1 MNNNIFDLSYFNNG
15 QLRLL
20 STSHYYKFSNDKS
33 IEYDIVIK
41 TFKEIEK
48 QDNDR
53 KNRSTD

>member
-1 MNNNIFDLSYFNNG
+1 MNNIFDLSYFNNS

-20 STSHYYKFSNDKS
+20 SIPCSYRFIDNKS

-48 QDNDR
+48 QYNDR

>member
-1 MNNNIFDLSYFNNG
+1 MNNIFDLSYFNNS

-20 STSHYYKFSNDKS
+20 STPYYYKFFDDKS

>member
-1 MNNNIFDLSYFNNG
+1 MNNNIFDLSYFNNI
-15 QLRLL
+15 QLRSL
-20 STSHYYKFSNDKS
+20 STPYYYKCFDDN
-33 IEYDIVIK
+33 IIFYRFVIK